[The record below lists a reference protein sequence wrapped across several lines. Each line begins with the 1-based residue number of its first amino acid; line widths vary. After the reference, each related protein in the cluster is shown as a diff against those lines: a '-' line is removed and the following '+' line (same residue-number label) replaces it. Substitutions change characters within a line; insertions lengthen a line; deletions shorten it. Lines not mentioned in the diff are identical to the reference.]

1 MKSIK
6 NILGIIILLL
16 LGLVSCKD
24 DYSVDLS
31 NRKFVR
37 INKQTVSLTIGEKFI
52 LKAKVDTLGSAS
64 KTFNWSIVDGSV
76 ASIEAK
82 DDKTAVVTALG
93 EGSTVI
99 KIESTDG
106 ELKYFSDL
114 IVAKDRIIKVLS
126 IGNSLAE
133 DAVENY
139 LYHLSASAGKK
150 IIIGNL
156 YLNES
161 SLEQHWTNASE
172 NKNSY
177 QFRLIG
183 TDGGKNT
190 QNDKTIAEVIAS
202 ENWDF
207 ISFEEFLPLSGK
219 LEGYQN
225 NLPKL
230 VGYAKALTTNPDVKF
245 LLHQPW
251 AYAGSSTQEGFSNY
265 DRDQMKMYNAI
276 VDAVSTAKDLA
287 NIDLIVPSGTAIQ
300 NGRTTYVGDPNYL
313 GDLFVKENGYR
324 LSEAIGKFTAAAT
337 WYETIFGDNVLDNP
351 LEADPFSTYEINL
364 VKTAAHSA
372 VVKPNEVTNLTA
384 YRYPEG
390 FVLNTYILNHPI
402 YIDFGPIFSGI
413 PFNNYGRPTD
423 PKLTDLKDQNG
434 ESTKFEIGVKDPFT
448 GTLERGLNNSL
459 GFPRTASE
467 DMFFSDGNNENFRVS
482 SFALSNFNPDLKYTF
497 VFYGAIND
505 SQTETQFRVIG
516 KNEDVANLVN
526 DSNMDRVA
534 IVSGISPTDYGTLII
549 QMTKGPNNTHWAGF
563 FGVNVMIITPDGY
576 KLPGMN

>member
-1 MKSIK
+1 MKSI
-6 NILGIIILLL
+6 NITLGIITLLL

-37 INKQTVSLTIGEKFI
+37 INRQTVSLTIGEKFI
-52 LKAKVDTLGSAS
+52 LKAQVDTLGGAS
-64 KTFNWSIVDGSV
+64 KTFNWSVVDGSI

-82 DDKTAVVTALG
+82 DNNTAVVTALG
-93 EGSTVI
+93 EGNTVI

-106 ELKYFSDL
+106 ELRYFSDL
-114 IVAKDRIIKVLS
+114 IVSKDRIIKVLS

-133 DAVENY
+133 DAVENF
-139 LYHLSASAGKK
+139 LYDLTTSAGKK

-172 NKNSY
+172 NKNPY

-183 TDGGKNT
+183 TDGSKST
-190 QNDKTIAEVIAS
+190 QNDKTISEIIES

-219 LEGYQN
+219 IEGYQN
-225 NLPKL
+225 NLSKL
-230 VGYAKALTTNPDVKF
+230 VEYTKALTTNPDVKF

-276 VDAVSTAKDLA
+276 VDAVSKAKDLA

-313 GDLFVKENGYR
+313 GDLFMKENGYR
-324 LSEAIGKFTAAAT
+324 LSEVIGKFTVAAT
-337 WYETIFGDNVLDNP
+337 WYETIFGSNVLDNP
-351 LEADPFSTYEINL
+351 FAADPFSTYEINL
-364 VKTAAHSA
+364 VKTAAHTA
-372 VVKPNEVTNLTA
+372 VVKPNEITTLTS

-390 FVLNTYILNHPI
+390 FVLNTYILNNPI
-402 YIDFGPIFSGI
+402 YIDFGPIFSGV

-423 PKLTDLKDQNG
+423 AKLTDLKDQNG
-434 ESTKFEIGVKDPFT
+434 ESTKFEIGVKDQFT
-448 GTLERGLNNSL
+448 GTLERGLDNSL
-459 GFPRTASE
+459 GLPRTASE
-467 DMFFSDGNNENFRVS
+467 DMFFSDGNNENFRIS

-497 VFYGAIND
+497 IFYGTIND
-505 SQTETQFRVIG
+505 SNTQTEFQIIG
-516 KNEDVANLVN
+516 KNEGVAHLVN
-526 DSNMDRVA
+526 DFNMDRVA

-563 FGVNVMIITPDGY
+563 FGINAMIITPDGY
-576 KLPGMN
+576 SIPGIS

>member
-1 MKSIK
+1 MKSI
-6 NILGIIILLL
+6 NITLGIVILLL

-24 DYSVDLS
+24 DYSVGLS

-37 INKQTVSLTIGEKFI
+37 INKQTVLLTIGEKFI

-64 KTFNWSIVDGSV
+64 KTFNWSVVDGNV

-82 DDKTAVVTALG
+82 ENNTAVVTALG
-93 EGSTVI
+93 EGNTVV

-114 IVAKDRIIKVLS
+114 IVSKDRVIRILS
-126 IGNSLAE
+126 IGNSLTE
-133 DAVENY
+133 DAIENY
-139 LYHLSASAGKK
+139 LYDLAVSGGKK
-150 IIIGNL
+150 ITIGTL

-161 SLEQHWTNASE
+161 SLEQHWSNASE
-172 NKNSY
+172 NKNPY
-177 QFRLIG
+177 QFRSIG
-183 TDGGKNT
+183 SDGSRNT
-190 QNDKTIAEVIAS
+190 QNDKAISEIIES

-230 VGYAKALTTNPDVKF
+230 VEYAKKLTTNPDVKF

-251 AYAGSSTQEGFSNY
+251 AYTESSTQEGFLNY
-265 DRDQMKMYNAI
+265 NRDQMKMYNAI
-276 VDAVSTAKDLA
+276 VDAVSTAKELI

-300 NGRTTYVGDPNYL
+300 NGRTTYVGDSNYL
-313 GDLFVKENGYR
+313 GDLFMKENGYR
-324 LSEAIGKFTAAAT
+324 LSESIGRFTVAAT
-337 WYETIFGDNVLDNP
+337 WYETIFGGNVLDNP
-351 LEADPFSTYEINL
+351 FKVGPFSTYEINL

-372 VVKPNEVTNLTA
+372 VVKPSEITTLTS

-390 FVLNTYILNHPI
+390 FILNTYILKNPI

-423 PKLTDLKDQNG
+423 AKLTDLKDQNE
-434 ESTKFEIGVKDPFT
+434 ESTKFEIGVKDQFS
-448 GTLERGLNNSL
+448 GTLERGLDNSL
-459 GFPRTASE
+459 GLPKTASE
-467 DMFFSDGNNENFRVS
+467 DMFFSDGNKEDFRVS

-505 SQTETQFRVIG
+505 INTETEFRVIG
-516 KNEDVANLVN
+516 KNESVTHIVN
-526 DSNMDRVA
+526 DYNMDRVG
-534 IVSGISPTDYGTLII
+534 IVSGISPTDYGTLTI
-549 QMTKGPNNTHWAGF
+549 QMTKGPNNIHWAGF
-563 FGVNVMIITPDGY
+563 FGINAMIITPDGY
-576 KLPGMN
+576 KLPEIY